1 MTKFSLPSREDNM
14 RKQSI
19 PIHLSESERDELDI
33 IARTGQH
40 KARIMRRAQILL
52 WSDVGKTDCEI
63 AGLLKITPAT
73 VAKTRQRWIENHQ
86 LEDAYRAGRSK
97 KLDGK
102 QEAFVVALAC
112 SDTPDGRECWT
123 MQMLADKVVELGIVQ
138 DAVSDETIRRTLKK
152 TS

>member
-1 MTKFSLPSREDNM
+1 M
-14 RKQSI
+14 RKQRQ

-40 KARIMRRAQILL
+40 KARMMRRAQILL
-52 WSDVGKTDCEI
+52 WSDAGKSDSEI
-63 AGLLKITPAT
+63 AGLLNVTPAT
-73 VAKTRQRWIENHQ
+73 VAKTRQRWIEKHQ
-86 LEDAYRAGRSK
+86 LEDAYRPGRGK

-112 SDTPDGRECWT
+112 SDTPDGRERWT
-123 MQMLADKVVELGIVQ
+123 MQMLADKVVELGIVE
-138 DAVSDETIRRTLKK
+138 DPVSDETRRRTLKK